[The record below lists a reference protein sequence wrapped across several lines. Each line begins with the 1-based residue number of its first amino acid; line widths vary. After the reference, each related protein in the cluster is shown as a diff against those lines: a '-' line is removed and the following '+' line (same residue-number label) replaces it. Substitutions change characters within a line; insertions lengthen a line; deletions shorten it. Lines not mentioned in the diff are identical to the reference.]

1 MSDNTYLETNFKK
14 RAENN
19 QKALKEMEQEK
30 AYQEWVKIALNASL
44 NRYY

>member
-1 MSDNTYLETNFKK
+1 MRDNTYLETNFKK
-14 RAENN
+14 RLENN
-19 QKALKEMEQEK
+19 QKALQDMQQDK